1 MLPTFEQVCHDP
13 IRVRSLLRANCDVN
27 GQPVVKKLDRKVSVS
42 FNTPAQPSGML
53 DTSVVCMSIAVLQT
67 RWCTAARYVL
77 STLRIA
83 AAFLFLQFGTAK
95 WFAFPGSPTCGGL
108 AVKDT
113 VEFRH
118 VSVSINRSWNDVYD
132 FVSNGD
138 NFGQWA
144 SGLGQKFRRAGNEW
158 LAEGPLGTVKVRI
171 VKRNEFGVA
180 DHDVVL
186 ETGVTVHNP
195 IRVIPNGTGST
206 VTFTLLRMAGVSAHQ
221 FNDDAKAVE
230 KDLLLLKAV
239 LEKQ

>member
-1 MLPTFEQVCHDP
+1 MLGASEIVEHRYFANAMPHLRTVCP
-13 IRVRSLLRANCDVN
+13 MR
-27 GQPVVKKLDRKVSVS
+27 GE
-42 FNTPAQPSGML
+42 
-53 DTSVVCMSIAVLQT
+53 
-67 RWCTAARYVL
+67 
-77 STLRIA
+77 
-83 AAFLFLQFGTAK
+83 
-95 WFAFPGSPTCGGL
+95 L
-108 AVKDT
+108 AVEDT

-144 SGLGQKFRRAGNEW
+144 SGLGQQFRRAGNEW
-158 LAEGPLGTVKVRI
+158 VAKGPLGTVKVRI
-171 VKRNEFGVA
+171 VKRNQFGVA

-206 VTFTLLRMAGVSAHQ
+206 VTFTLLRVAGVSEQ
-221 FNDDAKAVE
+221 KFNDDAKAVE
-230 KDLLLLKAV
+230 KDLLLLKAT

>member
-1 MLPTFEQVCHDP
+1 MGRPARQNMR
-13 IRVRSLLRANCDVN
+13 IVRIV
-27 GQPVVKKLDRKVSVS
+27 
-42 FNTPAQPSGML
+42 
-53 DTSVVCMSIAVLQT
+53 
-67 RWCTAARYVL
+67 AARLVACPTPGE
-77 STLRIA
+77 TLA
-83 AAFLFLQFGTAK
+83 
-95 WFAFPGSPTCGGL
+95 GSAPRCGEL
-108 AVKDT
+108 AVENT

-144 SGLGQKFRRAGNEW
+144 SGLGQTFRRAGDEW
-158 LAEGPLGTVKVRI
+158 LAWGPLGTVKVRI

-186 ETGVTVHNP
+186 ENGITVHNP

-206 VTFTLLRMAGVSAHQ
+206 VTFTLLRMAGVSEQ
-221 FNDDAKAVE
+221 KFNDDATAVE
-230 KDLLLLKAV
+230 KDLLSLKAI